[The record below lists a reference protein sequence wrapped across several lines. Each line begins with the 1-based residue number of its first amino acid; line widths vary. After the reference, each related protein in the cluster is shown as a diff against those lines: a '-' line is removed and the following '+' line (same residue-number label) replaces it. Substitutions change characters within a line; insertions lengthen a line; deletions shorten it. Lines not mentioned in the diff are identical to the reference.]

1 MSDLFSQPEFE
12 GSVEEDGVEDP
23 AGDPGEE
30 ESYPEDEP
38 EPGNST
44 SGGAA
49 KAVLE
54 HVSTA
59 LVEDAEAVVIEV
71 GQARQGVKLSLHV
84 SPGDMGRVIGRR
96 GRTAQA
102 LRTLVRAAAA
112 SEGTDAIVDIV
123 D

>member
-12 GSVEEDGVEDP
+12 ASADDGEGDASVDSPLEEEGPAEDRQ
-23 AGDPGEE
+23 AGD
-30 ESYPEDEP
+30 
-38 EPGNST
+38 T
-44 SGGAA
+44 MSGGAA

-54 HVSTA
+54 HVSSA
-59 LVEDAEAVVIEV
+59 LVDDTEAVVVEV
-71 GQARQGVKLSLHV
+71 GEARQGVKLSLHV
-84 SPGDMGRVIGRR
+84 SSTDMGRVIGRR

-102 LRTLVRAAAA
+102 IRTLVRAAAA